1 MSAPPLVHRALEA
14 LDRAFTGDGA
24 PAPFPEL
31 RANARETFDTLGLPS
46 TRDEAWKYTDLRAAL
61 KADYQLAEPATIS
74 EADLEGTA
82 IRGLDA
88 ARVVLVNGHLD
99 RDLSDLSGL
108 PDSVTV
114 GSLRTAARE
123 GGAVMADYFGMV
135 ADTSQSAFAALNAAF
150 DLDGLFLHVPRSVA
164 VERPIHVVHV
174 VTGDRPTFV
183 QTRHLVAL
191 EENAQA
197 TVLETY
203 HERGGE
209 AETLPAASSP
219 AATFRNDLTEIVAGP
234 NANLQ
239 HVRVQDEGGAATG
252 VSLVHVQ
259 QERGSDVSTL
269 AFTFSAGTVRND
281 TTMVPGG
288 EGCQSTLGGLY
299 ICTEAQHVDTHTLVD
314 HVAPGCQSN
323 ELFKGIIY
331 DEGTGVFNGKV
342 YVHREG
348 QQTNAYQ
355 QSQGVVLSPKAR
367 HYSKP
372 ELEIYADDVKCSH
385 GSTTGAIE
393 AEHVF
398 YLRSRGVSEA
408 DARAMLLYAFAH
420 DVVEMVRSEPLR
432 DHLDARIAERLK

>member
-31 RANARETFDTLGLPS
+31 RAQARETFDTLGLPS

-82 IRGLDA
+82 IDGLDA

-108 PDSVTV
+108 PGSVTV

-209 AETLPAASSP
+209 AET
-219 AATFRNDLTEIVAGP
+219 FRNDLTEIVAGP

-239 HVRVQDEGGAATG
+239 HVRVQDEGGASTG